1 MQAHEV
7 CDRNLQQQSRDLI
20 RDGGVPPAASKREP
34 REDLRHET
42 PWIVWCGLGDVA
54 TARITGCFARS
65 CVSER
70 PKPRRLGWCY
80 PNIGGT
86 VGQTWEAAK
95 KGDWDT
101 VAKGVGDVLITVKC
115 PLCAVAG
122 QVILKKEDRAL
133 ISTIVGRGVILSSVG
148 VPTVLVVADGV
159 TGAAQAI
166 TLRGRGQEQ
175 PMQQPA
181 LPSRAAKSFVAD
193 TPAACIVDAAD
204 DGAKVTAGWVSA
216 PAFVDEA
223 SRDSVQ
229 FPEIDLRKGDILK
242 IRAPE
247 CAEYAKLPGQ
257 RSLTEVVIAYDDSQ
271 IVPGSKEKMKFFI
284 WGRSEGLKM
293 AR

>member
-1 MQAHEV
+1 MKLRGLFGAALATLPLLA
-7 CDRNLQQQSRDLI
+7 LQGASPALACPSGQSR
-20 RDGGVPPAASKREP
+20 GA
-34 REDLRHET
+34 
-42 PWIVWCGLGDVA
+42 
-54 TARITGCFARS
+54 F
-65 CVSER
+65 
-70 PKPRRLGWCY
+70 GWCY

>member
-1 MQAHEV
+1 MKLRGLFGAALATLPLLA
-7 CDRNLQQQSRDLI
+7 LQGASPALACPSGQSRGALAGAI
-20 RDGGVPPAASKREP
+20 R
-34 REDLRHET
+34 T
-42 PWIVWCGLGDVA
+42 
-54 TARITGCFARS
+54 
-65 CVSER
+65 SEA
-70 PKPRRLGWCY
+70 PSARLG
-80 PNIGGT
+80 
-86 VGQTWEAAK
+86 K
-95 KGDWDT
+95 LRKGRLGHSRQ
-101 VAKGVGDVLITVKC
+101 GVGDVLITVKC

-216 PAFVDEA
+216 PGFVDEA
-223 SRDSVQ
+223 SRDSVE
-229 FPEIDLRKGDILK
+229 F
-242 IRAPE
+242 A
-247 CAEYAKLPGQ
+247 
-257 RSLTEVVIAYDDSQ
+257 RSIS
-271 IVPGSKEKMKFFI
+271 
-284 WGRSEGLKM
+284 GRETS
-293 AR
+293 

>member
-1 MQAHEV
+1 M
-7 CDRNLQQQSRDLI
+7 
-20 RDGGVPPAASKREP
+20 
-34 REDLRHET
+34 
-42 PWIVWCGLGDVA
+42 
-54 TARITGCFARS
+54 
-65 CVSER
+65 
-70 PKPRRLGWCY
+70 
-80 PNIGGT
+80 
-86 VGQTWEAAK
+86 
-95 KGDWDT
+95 
-101 VAKGVGDVLITVKC
+101 
-115 PLCAVAG
+115 
-122 QVILKKEDRAL
+122 KKEDRAL